1 MDDFTQDDLRNL
13 MSRWLEPERIP
24 KRFRIVTDT
33 TDFYRVDYDD
43 VAIFEGRPYLI
54 RNVEKEGRFGIDE
67 QPKFWVKRAIDLI
80 TGETK
85 IIKLVFWERFT
96 AKVGGISF
104 ECFRS
109 PKKEAR
115 ILDLVRGQPNFM
127 QGFSVEDSVGNLI
140 RVIDYI
146 RGKTL
151 SDLVFSIN
159 KPHEEYFYEDLPSLL
174 KSYMGI
180 IDAVRFLHNH
190 GEKHGDIRRDHILK
204 DSKTGDYKWI
214 DFDFNYY
221 HGENKFGYDLF
232 GLGNILIFLVGG
244 GDVTI
249 QNLADR
255 PDILSSIN
263 ERDTNIIFHNR
274 ISNLKKVYPYIP
286 DELNYIL
293 LHFSNGAD
301 VFYESTDEMLF
312 DMEKALSVITR
323 S

>member
-1 MDDFTQDDLRNL
+1 MADFTQDYLRDL
-13 MSRWLEPERIP
+13 MSKWLEPERIP
-24 KRFRIVTDT
+24 KRFRIITDT

-43 VAIFEGRPYLI
+43 VAIFEDRPYLI

-115 ILDLVRGQPNFM
+115 ILELVKGHPNFM

-140 RVIDYI
+140 RIIDYI
-146 RGKTL
+146 KGKTL
-151 SDLVFSIN
+151 SDIVFSI
-159 KPHEEYFYEDLPSLL
+159 KKSHEEYFHDDLPSLL
-174 KSYMGI
+174 KSYAEI

-249 QNLADR
+249 QGLADR
-255 PDILSSIN
+255 PDILDLIN
-263 ERDTNIIFHNR
+263 ENDTNIVFHNR
-274 ISNLKKVYPYIP
+274 VANLKKVYPYIP
-286 DELNYIL
+286 DELNYML
-293 LHFSNGAD
+293 LHFSNGAN
-301 VFYESTDEMLF
+301 VFYESTDELF
-312 DMEKALSVITR
+312 SDMQKAINKIC
-323 S
+323 